1 MYSPKICTVTTYIF
15 AFVWNQQEYKIHGLW
30 PNSCAQC
37 NSCGYPSCCI
47 APKSSIFNQSE
58 FVDKYWLNGLDE
70 SKDSVCNQ
78 TTHYLYEHEAFKHGS
93 CMNLSV
99 NDYVLKTKA
108 IFEKYQDQLPSL
120 CNGQAECNLNLDDDL
135 NLQIFFIIK

>member
-37 NSCGYPSCCI
+37 SSCGYPTCCS
-47 APKSSIFNQSE
+47 APKSVYFNQSE
-58 FVDKYWLNGLDE
+58 FVDKYWLNGLDID
-70 SKDSVCNQ
+70 KNSVCNQ
-78 TTHYLYEHEAFKHGS
+78 TTTFLYQHEAFKHGS

-99 NDYVLKTKA
+99 NDYVLKTRA

-120 CNGQAECNLNLDDDL
+120 CNGQSECNLYLTANF
-135 NLQIFFIIK
+135 NLQ